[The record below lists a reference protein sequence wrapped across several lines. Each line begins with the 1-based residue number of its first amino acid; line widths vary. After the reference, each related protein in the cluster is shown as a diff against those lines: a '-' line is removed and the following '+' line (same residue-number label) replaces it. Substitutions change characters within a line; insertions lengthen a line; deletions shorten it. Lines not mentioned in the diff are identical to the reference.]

1 MEDKMYAVF
10 QLAGFQYTVEEGT
23 VLKVPSQNMDDGA
36 KLDIKE
42 VLLIKDGDNS
52 HIGNPFV
59 ENAKVEAEVVGKGK
73 SDKVLVYK
81 FKRRTKYRRTEG
93 HRQNYSEI
101 KINRILP
108 PQA

>member
-1 MEDKMYAVF
+1 MQNAKD
-10 QLAGFQYTVEEGT
+10 GT
-23 VLKVPSQNMDDGA
+23 
-36 KLDIKE
+36 KLDINE

-59 ENAKVEAEVVGKGK
+59 NNAKVEAEVVSSGKA
-73 SDKVLVYK
+73 DKVLIYK

-93 HRQNYSEI
+93 HRQDYTEI
-101 KINRILP
+101 KINKIMP